1 MKGEELVKERGQL
14 VRAYL
19 GTRCPVLLRHGTAAS
34 LSAAQESFQCFIL
47 ACPQQQWQRPPLRCS
62 HQQPLGR
69 FYLPSSPPGLPPTPT
84 GIIGS
89 GHSYAARRLNS
100 QHTVAGWMSEQMGGL
115 SYLEYIRGLVKRVE
129 SDWDGVKADLEAI
142 RKALLDR

>member
-1 MKGEELVKERGQL
+1 MLHPCLCYGAV
-14 VRAYL
+14 AAA
-19 GTRCPVLLRHGTAAS
+19 TATMLTPATLS
-34 LSAAQESFQCFIL
+34 LPF
-47 ACPQQQWQRPPLRCS
+47 
-62 HQQPLGR
+62 
-69 FYLPSSPPGLPPTPT
+69 LPPPTPTGIIGSGHSYAARRLDFLHILGIPHPPPFARLPPFTPT

-142 RKALLDR
+142 RKALLNR